1 MDKTTLTKSLDENAV
16 QFIELVKGL
25 NQDEFEVN
33 IHDKWSAGQD
43 LVVIASTLSDSQ
55 VFWFL

>member
-25 NQDEFEVN
+25 NQDEFKPFTN
-33 IHDKWSAGQD
+33 SIN
-43 LVVIASTLSDSQ
+43 
-55 VFWFL
+55 